1 MFRFAVHLSCV
12 RFQLA
17 SRGQPLGA
25 DTAERSHLFSRRF
38 RFSHPAFFVC
48 LQVRLQLVLVR
59 TDLRAVVAYQR
70 IVDCRTGIM
79 GCDMAGQD
87 VFVGQYLEANFAFV
101 WIFVLLSFGFGIRSL
116 VTFEN
121 ESKHLVRSLS
131 PFIFFR

>member
-12 RFQLA
+12 LFQLA

-25 DTAERSHLFSRRF
+25 DTTERSHFFSWRF
-38 RFSHPAFFVC
+38 RLSYIAFLVC
-48 LQVRLQLVLVR
+48 FQVRLQLVLVR
-59 TDLRAVVAYQR
+59 TDLRAVVAYER

-101 WIFVLLSFGFGIRSL
+101 LIFVWLKFCFGNRSL
-116 VTFEN
+116 VTFES
-121 ESKHLVRSLS
+121 EPKRLV
-131 PFIFFR
+131 